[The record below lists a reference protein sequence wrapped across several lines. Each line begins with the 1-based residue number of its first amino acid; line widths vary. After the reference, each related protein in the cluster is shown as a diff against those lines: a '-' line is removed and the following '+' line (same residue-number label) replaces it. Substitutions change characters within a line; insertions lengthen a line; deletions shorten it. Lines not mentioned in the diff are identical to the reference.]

1 MEKDKDWTEKQQ
13 ELSDASR
20 NDYRLRTMSSEKRA
34 ILGKVEYRRQCR
46 LAKLR
51 LKRADEACLQ
61 LRRARLKVAANP
73 LRTDLIEAAR

>member
-13 ELSDASR
+13 ELSEASR
-20 NDYRLRTMSSEKRA
+20 NDYWLRTLSPDRRA

-46 LAKLR
+46 LAKQR

-61 LRRARLKVAANP
+61 LRRARLKALTP
-73 LRTDLIEAAR
+73 SRTGPIEARH